1 MNRERFDSL
10 VAYLEDYAA
19 KHPTRYLLRVGLL
32 AVLGYAYLLI
42 IVAALLLVIFAVVM
56 TGRINFLV
64 IKLLWIPL
72 LLVAAVG
79 RALWVKFPAPE
90 GHELKSDEAPR
101 LFELAGEVRQRLAAP
116 TLHTVLVTDDFNA
129 AVVQRPRLGVFGWQ
143 QNYLIV
149 GLPLMHALSR
159 AQFRSV
165 VAHEFGHLSG
175 NHGRFG
181 GWVYRVRQT
190 WDQLLTRLQAEGRRG
205 SFVFERFLNWY
216 APFFNAYTFVLA
228 RRQEYEADACAVEVA
243 GRNAAA
249 EALASIAVK
258 AKFLDESYWQSVFKR
273 ADVNPAPPNEAFAGM
288 FAALK
293 HDAVTDANAQT
304 WFKRSLLEQ
313 TSSVDT
319 HPSLAARL
327 AAMGYEGSEAAELQ
341 HQLPH
346 IFSPIGES
354 AADYYLGEA
363 GANLTTEMNRTWRE
377 QVQTAWR
384 ERHKYVCEAREQLD
398 ALEAKRRTVE
408 LDDAELWTQIRLIV
422 EMENAAAAEP
432 AARELLVREAQHA
445 GANFLVG
452 QAMLARDDEAGIA
465 HLERAMN
472 NDYQT
477 VFAGCELLHDFYT
490 GRGQTEDVE
499 RIQRRGREHYER
511 LEAARSER
519 QTFEPSDALE
529 PHDLN
534 DAQVENLRDGI
545 RDFADVCTAY
555 LARKTV
561 AQLPEVPCYVLAV
574 ITEKRWYNF
583 RAQNANNELIQS
595 LVNGLEFPGETF
607 VIVLEDKYK
616 PLRRSL
622 KQIAGAQIFPRE

>member
-32 AVLGYAYLLI
+32 AALGYAYLLI
-42 IVAALLLVIFAVVM
+42 IVSALLLIIVAVVM

-64 IKLLWIPL
+64 VKLLWIPL

-79 RALWVKFPAPE
+79 RALWVRFPAPE
-90 GHELKSDEAPR
+90 GHELKADEAPR

-116 TLHTVLVTDDFNA
+116 TLHKVLVTDDFNA

-149 GLPLMHALSR
+149 GLPLMHALSP

-190 WDQLLTRLQAEGRRG
+190 WEQLLTRLQAEGRHG
-205 SFVFERFLNWY
+205 AFIFERFLNWY

-243 GRNAAA
+243 GRDAAA

-258 AKFLDESYWQSVFKR
+258 AKFLNESYWQSVFKR
-273 ADVNPAPPNEAFAGM
+273 ADEIPAPPDEAFALM
-288 FAALK
+288 FTALK
-293 HDAVTDANAQT
+293 RDAVTDANAQG
-304 WFKRSLLEQ
+304 WLKRSLLEQ
-313 TSSVDT
+313 TSSEDT

-327 AAMGYEGSEAAELQ
+327 AAMGYAGSEAVELQ

-346 IFSPIGES
+346 IFSPIDES

-363 GANLTTEMNRTWRE
+363 GANLTAEMNRTWRE
-377 QVQTAWR
+377 QAQAAWR
-384 ERHKYVCEAREQLD
+384 ERHKYIREAREQLD
-398 ALEAKRRTVE
+398 MLEAKRRTAE
-408 LDDAELWTQIRLIV
+408 LDDAELWTRTCLIA
-422 EMENAAAAEP
+422 ETENTAAAEP
-432 AARELLVREAQHA
+432 AAREVLTREPQHA

-452 QAMLARDDEAGIA
+452 QTMLARDDEAGIA
-465 HLERAMN
+465 HLESAMN
-472 NDYQT
+472 HDYKM
-477 VFAGCELLHDFYT
+477 VFAGCEILHDFYT
-490 GRGQTEDVE
+490 VRGRTEDVE
-499 RIQRRGREHYER
+499 RIDRRGREHYER
-511 LEAARSER
+511 LEAAQSER
-519 QTFEPSDALE
+519 QSFEPSDAVE
-529 PHDLN
+529 AHDLI
-534 DAQVENLRDGI
+534 DAQVENLRDQL
-545 RDFADVCTAY
+545 RNFADVRTAY
-555 LARKTV
+555 FARKIV
-561 AQLPEVPCYVLAV
+561 AHLPESPCYVLGIV
-574 ITEKRWYNF
+574 TEKRWYKF
-583 RAQNANNELIQS
+583 RAKNADSELVQS

-607 VIVLEDKYK
+607 VVILVDKYK

-622 KQIAGAQIFPRE
+622 KQLAGAQIFPHE